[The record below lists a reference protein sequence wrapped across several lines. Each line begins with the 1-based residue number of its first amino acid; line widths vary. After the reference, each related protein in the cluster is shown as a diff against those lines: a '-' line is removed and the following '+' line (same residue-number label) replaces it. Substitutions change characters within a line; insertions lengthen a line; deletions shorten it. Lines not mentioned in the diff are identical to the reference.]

1 MDPQVFGVVAS
12 FPVVFI
18 SASLVSA
25 LDILV
30 VIQFTV
36 QQLPI
41 ALSSF
46 FAANLTAALVGSQE
60 GPRWEKWYISSQN
73 DYINAVDI
81 DREGQAET
89 QRAVFKK
96 RLDDESSASRAL
108 LSHTNASSHTSEEL
122 SPRNKWFYGSIL
134 TAVIIANL
142 IGMVWGSFCAQHFPS
157 RLTR

>member
-12 FPVVFI
+12 FPIVFI

-36 QQLPI
+36 KQLPV

-46 FAANLTAALVGSQE
+46 FVANLTAALVGSQE

-73 DYINAVDI
+73 DYINSVDI

-89 QRAVFKK
+89 QRVVKK
-96 RLDDESSASRAL
+96 RFDDAGSESRVLLPPNAL
-108 LSHTNASSHTSEEL
+108 LSHAGDEL

-142 IGMVWGSFCAQHFPS
+142 VGMVWGSFCAQHFPT